1 MLSRGRQEATEKA
14 GVLRVLM
21 EYRKAWR
28 RVGPD
33 FAGRA
38 RWLLRFA
45 ARDLARLSAADWG
58 TLQAESSVFLSSE
71 DIPKWESHDA
81 EALRESIMSWRVPF
95 SDPMSVGPRAR
106 ARIAR
111 GQVLVR
117 ALLQELAEGRAER
130 TRTLTLMQSAT
141 WKDGQLVVAERPP
154 LSDLDGAWTFGFFRT
169 LARVGARVRRCARQE
184 CARIFVTTKGQ
195 RYCSPACSNAVRQRR
210 FRREH
215 GEEVRAKRRQVYQ
228 RVKQAGLETLY
239 KQLGPDLVARAEGI
253 TRDPA
258 SAAEIVSDTFLAL
271 IERRGKRGP
280 GGIKNPEAWLRDG
293 VRWRSYACVKQRRG
307 RVSFD
312 EAKHTPDERKTGG
325 GTRKG
330 SRPRDD

>member
-38 RWLLRFA
+38 RWLLRFTT
-45 ARDLARLSAADWG
+45 RELARLSAAEWG

-215 GEEVRAKRRQVYQ
+215 GEEIRAKR
-228 RVKQAGLETLY
+228 KQAYREAKKAGLAELHKTLWSA
-239 KQLGPDLVARAEGI
+239 LVAQATGI
-253 TRDPA
+253 TRDRA
-258 SAAEIVSDTFLAL
+258 SAAEIVSEAFIEL
-271 IERRGKRGP
+271 IERQRKRGR
-280 GGIKNPEAWLRDG
+280 GGIKIPGAWLRT
-293 VRWRSYACVKQRRG
+293 VVSRQARRYMKEQSKRSSLNDTRHAAA
-307 RVSFD
+307 D
-312 EAKHTPDERKTGG
+312 EDQTAESDWTD
-325 GTRKG
+325 
-330 SRPRDD
+330 S